1 MRSHTSRNI
10 PLPLTKTWNTYSPG
24 RRGFLLDHKSIQREI
39 GLPSAVRVLP
49 YSNAVSDLEGTK
61 AKRGRRRKKEMKSRG
76 RSSPYMTKSAV
87 IDRRRKLEEVD
98 IDDEDRE
105 SMDEG
110 TMSDI

>member
-1 MRSHTSRNI
+1 
-10 PLPLTKTWNTYSPG
+10 
-24 RRGFLLDHKSIQREI
+24 
-39 GLPSAVRVLP
+39 
-49 YSNAVSDLEGTK
+49 
-61 AKRGRRRKKEMKSRG
+61 MKSRR
-76 RSSPYMTKSAV
+76 RSSPYTTESTV

>member
-1 MRSHTSRNI
+1 
-10 PLPLTKTWNTYSPG
+10 
-24 RRGFLLDHKSIQREI
+24 
-39 GLPSAVRVLP
+39 
-49 YSNAVSDLEGTK
+49 
-61 AKRGRRRKKEMKSRG
+61 MKSRR
-76 RSSPYMTKSAV
+76 RSSPYTTESAV